1 MIREIVRLGHEVE
14 VVTALPNY
22 PTGKIRPDYRGRYY
36 VRELWEGV
44 PVHRVWLYAATGTGL
59 RRLLNY
65 ATFTA
70 GSIFG
75 LLRAQKP
82 DYVFIESP
90 PLFLSVPAFLAASCW
105 RVPMIFNVAD
115 LWPDSVRELG
125 LLGDGIVFRF
135 AVWLEN
141 WSYRKSAYVNVVTD
155 YIREVLTG
163 EKGVPDSKILFL
175 PNGVD
180 INLFKPGAPD
190 QALSSELGL
199 SGKKVILYAGTLG
212 VANGLQ
218 VALDAMKLIQ
228 NDIPNVQLVFI
239 GGGSEYAKLEASAS
253 GLGLKNVTFFTP
265 QSPEYVARLYSV
277 AYAGFTSLRNLPF
290 AEGTRPSKVYPIMAS
305 GKAVI
310 YSGSGEGANLVEEAK
325 AGLVVTPEDPEALAD
340 AIKTLVGR
348 PDLAEQLGKSGRQ
361 YVEQHLSW
369 SNITQDWLRQLVA
382 AASEGS
388 EWSERNNE
396 TAYAASRR
404 PRQG

>member
-369 SNITQDWLRQLVA
+369 SNITQDWLRQLTA
-382 AASEGS
+382 AAPEGS
-388 EWSERNNE
+388 EWSQRNGE